1 MKRNAFSL
9 ALTVSIA
16 TVLLGVLL
24 GAPLAHG
31 QSGDS
36 AASGGGIYIKVGE
49 ANLKRSLMALPSFQ
63 FQGNPSTA
71 KNYLRVGKELFDT
84 VSNDLAVSNYFEFVN
99 QSAFLED
106 PAKTGLRPAPG
117 TPGGFDFEKWK
128 PLGAEFLIRSGYR
141 IVQNELTVE
150 AYLYFVP
157 QAKAVLGKTYKAS
170 VNDARTVAH
179 TFANDVIKELT
190 GKQGMFLSKLVTS
203 RTTAKGQKEIFV
215 MDWDGANPK
224 QITSHK
230 SIAQSPAWSTDGKTV
245 AYTAFAYHAK
255 EKTRNADLFS
265 YDLTTGRRWL
275 LSFQKGINS
284 GAAFMPNGSQL
295 LLTISSGGNP
305 DIWRMTTEGKGLTR
319 LTNGPRGAMNVEP
332 SMSPD
337 GKRIAFSSD
346 RSGRPMIYVM
356 DADGNNVKRITI
368 AGEYNSTPRWSPDG
382 KRLVF
387 AGFDKSNFDI
397 FTMNPDGTEMV
408 RLTSAK
414 KPNGKMADN
423 EDPSFSPDGRHVL
436 FVSNRTGGRQLYIV
450 SVDGENE
457 RRITFDRHD
466 YFKPM
471 WSPFLD

>member
-1 MKRNAFSL
+1 MKITSILAALVAGIVVATTQAF
-9 ALTVSIA
+9 
-16 TVLLGVLL
+16 
-24 GAPLAHG
+24 G
-31 QSGDS
+31 QEAGS
-36 AASGGGIYIKVGE
+36 SGGSSIYIKVGE
-49 ANLKRSLMALPSFQ
+49 ANLKRSLIALPSFQ
-63 FQGNPSTA
+63 YQGNPTAA
-71 KNYLRVGKELFDT
+71 KNPIRVGKELFDT
-84 VSNDLAVSNYFEFVN
+84 VNNNLAASNYFEFVN

-128 PLGAEFLIRSGYR
+128 PLGAQFLIRAGYR
-141 IVQNELTVE
+141 ILKDELTFE
-150 AYLYFVP
+150 AYLYFIP
-157 QAKAVLGKTYKAS
+157 QAKVVLGKTYKAK
-170 VNDARTVAH
+170 VDDVRTVAH
-179 TFANDVIKELT
+179 TFSNDVIKELT
-190 GKQGMFLSKLVTS
+190 GQRGMFLSKIVVS
-203 RTTAKGQKEIFV
+203 RSTVKGQKEIFV
-215 MDWDGANPK
+215 MDWDAANPK

-230 SIAQSPAWSTDGKTV
+230 SIAQSPAWAVDGRSV

-265 YDLTTGRRWL
+265 YELATGRRWL
-275 LSFQKGINS
+275 LSFKKGINS
-284 GAAFMPNGSQL
+284 GAAFMPDGKNI

-305 DIWRMTTEGKGLTR
+305 DIYRMSVEGKNQVR
-319 LTNGPRGAMNVEP
+319 LTDGPRGAMNVEP

-337 GKRIAFSSD
+337 GSKIAFSSD

-356 DADGNNVKRITI
+356 DSNGKNIKRITF

-382 KRLVF
+382 KRIVF
-387 AGFDKSNFDI
+387 AGFDKSHFDI
-397 FTMNPDGTEMV
+397 FTMNADGTNMV

-414 KPNGKMADN
+414 KPNGRMADN

-436 FVSNRTGGRQLYIV
+436 FVSNRTGIRQLFIV